1 LETVRQMSQ
10 RGRPA
15 KPIEQKRK
23 LGNPGRRPLPDQGE
37 LEILEP
43 ATDIPEPPRP
53 LLDPGKKLWERVWGA
68 GIGWISPVS
77 DIELLLMTCEMV
89 DERWNLRIKVMQ
101 TDNMQMAR
109 RLDNLS
115 RIIAANL
122 SMLGFT
128 PSDRSRLGLAEVA
141 RRSRLAELQQMKEE
155 LVRGSGDE

>member
-1 LETVRQMSQ
+1 MSQ

-23 LGNPGRRPLPDQGE
+23 LGNPGKRPLPEQGE
-37 LEILEP
+37 LEILE
-43 ATDIPEPPRP
+43 AASDIPEPPRP
-53 LLDPGKKLWERVWGA
+53 LLEPGRKLWERVWGA
-68 GIGWISPVS
+68 GIGWISPTT

-115 RIIAANL
+115 RIIGANL

-141 RRSRLAELQQMKEE
+141 RRSRLAELQQMKNE
-155 LVRGSGDE
+155 LVRGGGDE

>member
-1 LETVRQMSQ
+1 MSG

-23 LGNPGRRPLPDQGE
+23 LGNPGRRPLPDQNE
-37 LEILEP
+37 LEVLEP
-43 ATDIPEPPRP
+43 ADSIPEPPRP
-53 LLDPGKKLWERVWGA
+53 LLEPGKKLWERVWGA

-122 SMLGFT
+122 SLLGFS

-141 RRSRLAELQQMKEE
+141 RRSRLVELQQMKDD
-155 LVRGSGDE
+155 LVRGGGDE

>member
-1 LETVRQMSQ
+1 MSQ

-23 LGNPGRRPLPDQGE
+23 LGNPGKRPLPDEAE
-37 LEILEP
+37 LEILAPASSMPEP
-43 ATDIPEPPRP
+43 ARP
-53 LLDPGKKLWERVWGA
+53 LLEPGKKLWERVWGA
-68 GIGWISPVS
+68 GIGWISPET

-115 RIIAANL
+115 RIIASNL

-128 PSDRSRLGLAEVA
+128 PADRARLGLAEVA
-141 RRSRLAELQQMKEE
+141 RRSRLAELQKMKDQ
-155 LVRGSGDE
+155 LVESIADDE

>member
-1 LETVRQMSQ
+1 MSG

-15 KPIEQKRK
+15 KPIEVKRK
-23 LGNPGRRPLPDQGE
+23 LGNPGRHPLPDPGTIEVIRPAGE
-37 LEILEP
+37 
-43 ATDIPEPPRP
+43 IPVPPRP
-53 LLDPGKKLWERVWGA
+53 LLEPGKTLWERVWRS
-68 GIGWISPVS
+68 GIGWVSPDT

-101 TDNMQMAR
+101 NDNMQMAR

-141 RRSRLAELQQMKEE
+141 RVSRLAELKQMKQQ
-155 LVRGSGDE
+155 LLDNQGDD

>member
-1 LETVRQMSQ
+1 MSQ

-15 KPIEQKRK
+15 KPIEVKRK
-23 LGNPGRRPLPDQGE
+23 LGNPGRRPLPDQSE

-43 ATDIPEPPRP
+43 AEAMPEPPRP
-53 LLDPGKKLWERVWGA
+53 LLEPGRKLWERVWGA
-68 GIGWISPVS
+68 GIGWISPTT

-128 PSDRSRLGLAEVA
+128 PSDRARLGLAEVA
-141 RRSRLAELQQMKEE
+141 RRSRLAELQQMKQD
-155 LVRGSGDE
+155 LVRGNSDE

>member
-1 LETVRQMSQ
+1 MSG

-23 LGNPGRRPLPDQGE
+23 LGNPGRRPLPDQNE
-37 LEILEP
+37 LEVLEP
-43 ATDIPEPPRP
+43 ADSIPEPPRP
-53 LLDPGKKLWERVWGA
+53 LLEPGKKLWERVWGA

-77 DIELLLMTCEMV
+77 DIELLLMTCEMG

-122 SMLGFT
+122 SLLGFS

-141 RRSRLAELQQMKEE
+141 RRSRLVELQQMKDD
-155 LVRGSGDE
+155 LVRGGGDE

>member
-1 LETVRQMSQ
+1 MSQ

-23 LGNPGRRPLPDQGE
+23 LGNPGRRPLPEQGE

-43 ATDIPEPPRP
+43 ASDIPEPPRP
-53 LLDPGKKLWERVWGA
+53 LLAPGQKLWDRVWGA

-101 TDNMQMAR
+101 NDNMQMAR

-141 RRSRLAELQQMKEE
+141 RRSRLAELQTMKDE
-155 LVRGSGDE
+155 LVRGGGDG

>member
-1 LETVRQMSQ
+1 MSG

-23 LGNPGRRPLPDQGE
+23 LGNPGRRPLPDQNE
-37 LEILEP
+37 LEVLEP
-43 ATDIPEPPRP
+43 ADGIPEPPRP
-53 LLDPGKKLWERVWGA
+53 LLEPGKKLWERVWGA

-122 SMLGFT
+122 SLLGFS

-141 RRSRLAELQQMKEE
+141 RRSRLVELQQMKDE
-155 LVRGSGDE
+155 LVRGGGDE

>member
-1 LETVRQMSQ
+1 MSG

-23 LGNPGRRPLPDQGE
+23 LGNPGRRPLPEQGE
-37 LEILEP
+37 IELIP
-43 ATDIPEPPRP
+43 QASDIPEPPRP
-53 LLDPGKKLWERVWGA
+53 LLEPGKKLWDRVWGA
-68 GIGWISPVS
+68 GIGWISPET

-115 RIIAANL
+115 RIIASNL

-128 PSDRSRLGLAEVA
+128 PSDRARLGLAEVA
-141 RRSRLAELQQMKEE
+141 RRSRLAELQKMKDD
-155 LVRGSGDE
+155 LVQDIADDG

>member
-1 LETVRQMSQ
+1 MSQ

-23 LGNPGRRPLPDQGE
+23 LGNPGRRPLPEQGE

-43 ATDIPEPPRP
+43 ASDIPEPPRP
-53 LLDPGKKLWERVWGA
+53 LLAPGKKLWDRVWGA

-101 TDNMQMAR
+101 NDNMQMAR

-141 RRSRLAELQQMKEE
+141 RRSRLAELQTMKDE
-155 LVRGSGDE
+155 LVRGGGDG

>member
-1 LETVRQMSQ
+1 MSQ

-23 LGNPGRRPLPDQGE
+23 LGNPGRRPLPEQGE
-37 LEILEP
+37 LEILE
-43 ATDIPEPPRP
+43 AASDIPEPPRP
-53 LLDPGKKLWERVWGA
+53 LLEPGRKLWERVWGA
-68 GIGWISPVS
+68 GIGWISPTT

-115 RIIAANL
+115 RIIGANL

-141 RRSRLAELQQMKEE
+141 RRSRLAELQQMKNE
-155 LVRGSGDE
+155 LVRGGGDE